1 MESSSN
7 HSSLRIQL
15 SSVNYSKQNISN
27 KAIYI
32 YQSNAFPD
40 EAMIF
45 VLSKE
50 THVQDPTPKV
60 DVKKLLS
67 LSMQ

>member
-1 MESSSN
+1 MELSSN

-15 SSVNYSKQNISN
+15 SSVNDSKQNISN

-50 THVQDPTPKV
+50 THD
-60 DVKKLLS
+60 
-67 LSMQ
+67 

>member
-1 MESSSN
+1 MELSSN

-15 SSVNYSKQNISN
+15 SSVNDSKQNISN

-32 YQSNAFPD
+32 YQSNVFPD

-67 LSMQ
+67 LSM

>member
-1 MESSSN
+1 MELSSN

-15 SSVNYSKQNISN
+15 SSVNDSKQNISN

-50 THVQDPTPKV
+50 THVHPTPKV
-60 DVKKLLS
+60 DIKKLLS
-67 LSMQ
+67 LSM

>member
-1 MESSSN
+1 MELSSN

-15 SSVNYSKQNISN
+15 SSVNDSKQNISN

-32 YQSNAFPD
+32 DQSNAFPD

-67 LSMQ
+67 LSM

>member
-1 MESSSN
+1 MEFSSN

-15 SSVNYSKQNISN
+15 SSVNDSKQNISN

-32 YQSNAFPD
+32 YQSNVFPD

-67 LSMQ
+67 LSM